1 MLSLIVAALLLVVGG
16 ASTMRAV
23 DEYRKVPRDSW
34 HVLLFAALAVLCI
47 VIGFIMLVNLQD
59 PAWEGGL

>member
-1 MLSLIVAALLLVVGG
+1 
-16 ASTMRAV
+16 MRAV

-59 PAWEGGL
+59 PAREGGL